1 MNTDNIKIFI
11 ADDHPIFRGGLRQ
24 LIETAPQMAI
34 IGEAKD
40 GGEAIERLLASP
52 ADVALLDIDMP
63 KADGFQVLTALR
75 EKGINL
81 QFVFLTMHKDEQF
94 LNAALDLGVKGYL
107 VKDSAAEEV
116 IDCIQAVINGQ
127 EFISPQL
134 TSLLL
139 KRLRHAQENP
149 AQTSLL
155 DQLTLTERKVL
166 KLIAQFKT
174 NKEIAAELFM
184 GVRTVEQHR
193 LNISEKFN
201 LKGRHALVDC
211 WFPYNGHGLL
221 GNQGGDQSR

>member
-1 MNTDNIKIFI
+1 MNTDKIKIFI

-24 LIETAPQMAI
+24 LIETASQMVVV
-34 IGEAKD
+34 GEAKD
-40 GGEAIERLLASP
+40 GAEAIERLLASP

-75 EKGINL
+75 EKGVTL

-94 LNAALDLGVKGYL
+94 LNAALDLGVKGFL

-116 IDCIQAVINGQ
+116 IDCINAVVNGQ

-134 TSLLL
+134 TSRLL

-149 AQTSLL
+149 AQPSLL
-155 DQLTLTERKVL
+155 DQLTPTERKVL

-201 LKGRHALVDC
+201 LKGRHALVK
-211 WFPYNGHGLL
+211 FVTENF
-221 GNQGGDQSR
+221 DQLKGKE

>member
-1 MNTDNIKIFI
+1 MKPDTIKIFI
-11 ADDHPIFRGGLRQ
+11 ADDHPIFRSGLRQ
-24 LIETAPQMAI
+24 LIETAPRMVV

-40 GGEAIERLLASP
+40 GAEAIERLLASP

-63 KADGFQVLTALR
+63 KADGFEVLTALR
-75 EKGINL
+75 EKGLTL

-94 LNAALDLGVKGYL
+94 LNAALDLGVKGFL

-116 IDCIQAVINGQ
+116 IDCINAVVNGE

-139 KRLRHAQENP
+139 KRLRQAQENP
-149 AQTSLL
+149 AQVSLL
-155 DQLTLTERKVL
+155 DQLTPTERKVL

-174 NKEIAAELFM
+174 SKEIAAELFM

-201 LKGRHALVDC
+201 LKGRHALVK
-211 WFPYNGHGLL
+211 FVTENF
-221 GNQGGDQSR
+221 DQLKGKE

>member
-1 MNTDNIKIFI
+1 MSTDKIKIFI
-11 ADDHPIFRGGLRQ
+11 ADDHPIFRNGLRQ
-24 LIETAPQMAI
+24 LIETAPQMAV

-40 GGEAIERLLASP
+40 GAEAIERLLAAP

-63 KADGFQVLTALR
+63 KADGFEVLTALR
-75 EKGINL
+75 EKGVNL

-94 LNAALDLGVKGYL
+94 LNAALDLGVKGFL
-107 VKDSAAEEV
+107 VKDSAAEEI
-116 IDCIQAVINGQ
+116 IDCINAVINGQ

-149 AQTSLL
+149 AQPTLL
-155 DQLTLTERKVL
+155 EQLTPTERKVL

-174 NKEIAAELFM
+174 SKEIAAELFM

-201 LKGRHALVDC
+201 LKGRHALVKFVTENVDR
-211 WFPYNGHGLL
+211 LK
-221 GNQGGDQSR
+221 DKE

>member
-1 MNTDNIKIFI
+1 MNTDKIKIFI

-24 LIETAPQMAI
+24 LIETAPQMVV

-40 GGEAIERLLASP
+40 GAEAIERLLQAP

-63 KADGFQVLTALR
+63 KADGFEVLTALR
-75 EKGINL
+75 EKGL
-81 QFVFLTMHKDEQF
+81 TLDFVFLTMHKDEQF
-94 LNAALDLGVKGYL
+94 LNAALDLGVKGFL

-116 IDCIQAVINGQ
+116 IDCIRAVISGQ

-139 KRLRHAQENP
+139 KRLRHAQANP
-149 AQTSLL
+149 ARASLL
-155 DQLTLTERKVL
+155 DHLTPTERKVL

-201 LKGRHALVDC
+201 LKGRHALVK
-211 WFPYNGHGLL
+211 FVTENV
-221 GNQGGDQSR
+221 DQLKDKE

>member
-1 MNTDNIKIFI
+1 MSSDAIKIFI
-11 ADDHPIFRGGLRQ
+11 ADDHPIFRSGLRQ
-24 LIETAPQMAI
+24 LIETAPQMEV
-34 IGEAKD
+34 IGEARD
-40 GGEAIERLLASP
+40 GAEAIERLLGAR

-63 KADGFQVLTALR
+63 KADGFEVLTALR
-75 EKGINL
+75 EKGL
-81 QFVFLTMHKDEQF
+81 AVQFVFLTMHKDEQF
-94 LNAALDLGVKGYL
+94 LNAALDLGVKGFL

-116 IDCIQAVINGQ
+116 IDCINAVVNGQ

-134 TSLLL
+134 TSFLL

-149 AQTSLL
+149 ARTSLF
-155 DQLTLTERKVL
+155 DQLTPTERKVL

-201 LKGRHALVDC
+201 LKGRHALIKFVTE
-211 WFPYNGHGLL
+211 NL
-221 GNQGGDQSR
+221 DQLKGKE

>member
-1 MNTDNIKIFI
+1 MTTDKIKIFI
-11 ADDHPIFRGGLRQ
+11 ADDHPIFRSGLRQ
-24 LIETAPQMAI
+24 LIETAPQMAV

-40 GGEAIERLLASP
+40 GAEAIERLLQMP

-63 KADGFQVLTALR
+63 KADGFKVLTALR
-75 EKGINL
+75 EKGLTL
-81 QFVFLTMHKDEQF
+81 QVVFLTMHKDEQF

-116 IDCIQAVINGQ
+116 IDCIQAVINGE

-149 AQTSLL
+149 ARASLL
-155 DQLTLTERKVL
+155 GQLTPTERKVL

-174 NKEIAAELFM
+174 SKEVAAELFM

-201 LKGRHALVDC
+201 LKGRHALMKFVSE
-211 WFPYNGHGLL
+211 HL
-221 GNQGGDQSR
+221 DQLKGKN

>member
-1 MNTDNIKIFI
+1 MNTDKIKIFI
-11 ADDHPIFRGGLRQ
+11 ADDHPIFRSGLRQ
-24 LIETAPQMAI
+24 LIETAPQMAV

-40 GGEAIERLLASP
+40 GAEAIERLLAAP

-63 KADGFQVLTALR
+63 KADGFEVLNALR
-75 EKGINL
+75 EKGMALHFI
-81 QFVFLTMHKDEQF
+81 FLTMHKDEQF
-94 LNAALDLGVKGYL
+94 LNAALDLGVKGFL

-134 TSLLL
+134 TSFLL

-155 DQLTLTERKVL
+155 DQLTPAERKVL

-174 NKEIAAELFM
+174 SKEIAAELFM

-201 LKGRHALVDC
+201 LKGRHALVK
-211 WFPYNGHGLL
+211 FVSEHL
-221 GNQGGDQSR
+221 DQLKAKE

>member
-1 MNTDNIKIFI
+1 MATDKIKIFI
-11 ADDHPIFRGGLRQ
+11 ADDHPIFRSGLRQ
-24 LIETAPQMAI
+24 LIETSTQMAV

-40 GGEAIERLLASP
+40 GAEAIERLLASP

-63 KADGFQVLTALR
+63 KADGFEVLTALR
-75 EKGINL
+75 EKGLTL

-94 LNAALDLGVKGYL
+94 LNAALDLGVKGFL

-116 IDCIQAVINGQ
+116 IDCINAVVNGQ

-139 KRLRHAQENP
+139 KRLRHAQETP
-149 AQTSLL
+149 AQPSLL
-155 DQLTLTERKVL
+155 DQLTPTERKVL
-166 KLIAQFKT
+166 KLIAHFKT
-174 NKEIAAELFM
+174 SKEIAAELFM

-201 LKGRHALVDC
+201 LKGRHALVK
-211 WFPYNGHGLL
+211 FVTENFARLKEKE
-221 GNQGGDQSR
+221 

>member
-1 MNTDNIKIFI
+1 MTTDNINIFI
-11 ADDHPIFRGGLRQ
+11 ADDHPIFRSGLRQ
-24 LIETAPQMAI
+24 LIETAPQMTVV
-34 IGEAKD
+34 GEAKD
-40 GGEAIERLLASP
+40 GAEAIERLLASP

-63 KADGFQVLTALR
+63 KADGFEVLTALR
-75 EKGINL
+75 EKGITL
-81 QFVFLTMHKDEQF
+81 QIVFLTMHKDEQF
-94 LNAALDLGVKGYL
+94 LNAALDLGVKGFL

-116 IDCIQAVINGQ
+116 IDCINAVVNGQ

-149 AQTSLL
+149 TQPTLL
-155 DQLTLTERKVL
+155 DQLTPTERKVL

-174 NKEIAAELFM
+174 SKEIAAELFM

-201 LKGRHALVDC
+201 LKGRHALVK
-211 WFPYNGHGLL
+211 FVTENF
-221 GNQGGDQSR
+221 DQLKDKE

>member
-1 MNTDNIKIFI
+1 MTTDTIKIFI
-11 ADDHPIFRGGLRQ
+11 ADDHPIFRSGLRQ
-24 LIETAPQMAI
+24 LIETSPQMTV
-34 IGEAKD
+34 IGEARD
-40 GGEAIERLLASP
+40 GAEAIERLLASP

-63 KADGFQVLTALR
+63 QADGFEVLTTLR
-75 EKGINL
+75 EKGSNL

-94 LNAALDLGVKGYL
+94 LNAALDLGVKGFL

-116 IDCIQAVINGQ
+116 IDCINAVVKGQ

-149 AQTSLL
+149 AQPTLL
-155 DQLTLTERKVL
+155 DELTPTERKVL

-174 NKEIAAELFM
+174 SKEIAAELFM

-201 LKGRHALVDC
+201 LKGRHALVKFVTENFDRLK
-211 WFPYNGHGLL
+211 GKE
-221 GNQGGDQSR
+221 